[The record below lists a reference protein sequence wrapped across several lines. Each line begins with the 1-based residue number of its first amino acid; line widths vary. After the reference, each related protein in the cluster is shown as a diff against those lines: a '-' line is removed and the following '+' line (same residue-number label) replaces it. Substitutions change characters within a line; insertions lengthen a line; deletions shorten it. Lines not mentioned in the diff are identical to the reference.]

1 MLQRYLKSYII
12 LYNEYKKVI
21 DTLQSQPEV
30 IRFMSESMVKVGTP
44 EKHAERLALNLVR
57 IRDNRG
63 LCFIVGVPKQAILKN
78 IFCIQVQ

>member
-57 IRDNRG
+57 IRDNRE
-63 LCFIVGVPKQAILKN
+63 
-78 IFCIQVQ
+78 IFLHKLLLRFFFAYLF